1 MLADQHLRRRPSM
14 TLGEGVKQLIVS
26 PPSPEAD
33 LVLVALLDRRV
44 TRAPPVPAAPAAP
57 RALPVLMVRVHPAL
71 AAPRALPNLQAEPAP
86 KERLDLP
93 AQ

>member
-26 PPSPEAD
+26 PPSPEAN
-33 LVLVALLDRRV
+33 LALVALLDRRV
-44 TRAPPVPAAPAAP
+44 TRAP
-57 RALPVLMVRVHPAL
+57 RALRVLMVRVHPAL
-71 AAPRALPNLQAEPAP
+71 AAPRALPNIQAEPAP